1 MEKSNRQQTILVLL
15 TLVDL
20 VLSVVA
26 MKYSAPIGLIG
37 AGLTLL
43 NVGLNGD

>member
-1 MEKSNRQQTILVLL
+1 MDKSSRQQTILVLL
-15 TLVDL
+15 TLFDL

-26 MKYSAPIGLIG
+26 MRYSALIGLIG

-43 NVGLNGD
+43 NVKFNGE